1 MKINVIATGSSGN
14 LYELIDK
21 DGNSILIEAGKP
33 RSAYIKHRVGKLPP
47 EMCIISHSH
56 MDHAHYKGEFE
67 AVVPTYL
74 EQEKNISQ
82 NWKAFGIKLNHGDI
96 KTTTFLIKSLVENKF
111 LYFATDIQFDR
122 ECNEVLDAL
131 KEYQVENFL
140 IECNYND
147 CLIHS
152 KDVTDEMRRQCK
164 RHLSDNGVVNF
175 IKKTGAK
182 NPKIITI
189 HGSNRLS
196 ADTYTKKYLNSK
208 LLNATVEVAVGAK
221 GNQKNLFNI

>member
-147 CLIHS
+147 YLFHLAN
-152 KDVTDEMRRQCK
+152 DEQRRGCS
-164 RHLSDNGVVNF
+164 RHLSDNDVVNF
-175 IKKTGAK
+175 IKKSGAK

-196 ADTYTKKYLNSK
+196 ADTYTKKYISSK
-208 LLNATVEVAVGAK
+208 LITSTVEVAVGVK
-221 GNQKNLFNI
+221 ENQKNLFLI

>member
-21 DGNSILIEAGKP
+21 DGNSMLIEAGMP
-33 RSAYIKHRVGKLPP
+33 RYTYIKYRIGKIPP
-47 EMCIISHSH
+47 EMCIISHKH
-56 MDHAHYKGEFE
+56 MDHYQYHGEFE
-67 AVVPTYL
+67 ALMPTYL
-74 EQEKNISQ
+74 SQEKNTSK
-82 NWKAFGIKLNHGDI
+82 NWKAFGVKLNHGDV
-96 KTTTFLIKSLVENKF
+96 KTTTFLIKSLVEDK
-111 LYFATDIQFDR
+111 LIYFATDIQFDS
-122 ECNEVLDAL
+122 ECNEICEAL
-131 KEYQVENFL
+131 KKQHVENFL

-147 CLIHS
+147 YLFHLA
-152 KDVTDEMRRQCK
+152 TDEQRQGCK
-164 RHLSDNGVVNF
+164 RHLSDNDVVNF